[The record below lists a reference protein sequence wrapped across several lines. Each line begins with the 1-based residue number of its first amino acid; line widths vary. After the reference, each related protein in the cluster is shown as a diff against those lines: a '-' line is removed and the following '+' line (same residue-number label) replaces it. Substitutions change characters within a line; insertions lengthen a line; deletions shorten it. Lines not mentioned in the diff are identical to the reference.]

1 MRINIFSSLSLSI
14 APAANGIVRKR
25 VTSPSD
31 SEVIA
36 YRGLSA
42 DLYASKVIPKFFGV
56 RQTADEF
63 YVELQDLLHG
73 FNQPNV
79 MDVKIGCRTF
89 LESEVVNNT
98 LRPDL
103 YQKMMAVDPTAPTA
117 EEHEQ
122 RAVTK
127 LRYMLFREH
136 MSSSESKGF
145 RIEAMKM
152 RGQTQP
158 ITNLKT
164 VKSSDEVQ
172 RTVASFLQNRKSVT
186 KELVK
191 RLRQMRSFVEKSEYF
206 QRHEVVGSS
215 IFIVYDEDKVGAWM
229 IDFAKS
235 HSLPAGVKVT
245 HRRSWTPGNHEEG
258 LLHGFDQLIKILE
271 NIYNGPAVKVKV

>member
-1 MRINIFSSLSLSI
+1 M
-14 APAANGIVRKR
+14 
-25 VTSPSD
+25 
-31 SEVIA
+31 IA

-42 DLYASKVIPKFFGV
+42 DVHASKVIPKFFGV
-56 RQTADEF
+56 RQTGDNDYYIEM
-63 YVELQDLLHG
+63 QDLLHG

-89 LESEVVNNT
+89 LESEVANNT

-103 YQKMMAVDPTAPTA
+103 YQKMIAVDPNAPTE
-117 EEHEQ
+117 EEHAEK
-122 RAVTK
+122 AVTK

-152 RGQTQP
+152 RGQNTP

-164 VKSSDEVQ
+164 VKSADQVQ
-172 RTVASFLQNRKSVT
+172 RTVAGFLQNRKSVT

-191 RLRQMRSFVEKSEYF
+191 RLRQMRSYVEKSEYF
-206 QRHEVVGSS
+206 QRHELVGSS
-215 IFIVYDEDKVGAWM
+215 VFIVYDEERVGAWM

-235 HSLPAGVKVT
+235 HELPAGLKVT
-245 HRRSWTPGNHEEG
+245 HRRPWLPGNHEEG
-258 LLHGFDQLIKILE
+258 LLHGFDELIKILE
-271 NIYNGPAVKVKV
+271 NIYNGPATKLGPV